1 MKADSGIKIR
11 ELRVDGG
18 ASLNNLLMQFQADL
32 LGVPVVRPKVTET
45 TSWGAACLAG
55 LAVGM
60 WKNKKELAALWQ
72 AEQRFEP
79 SMPAKKRDTLL
90 AGWKK
95 ALERS
100 KGWAKD

>member
-1 MKADSGIKIR
+1 
-11 ELRVDGG
+11 
-18 ASLNNLLMQFQADL
+18 MQFQADL
-32 LGVPVVRPKVTET
+32 LEVPVIRPKVTET

-55 LAVGM
+55 LAVAM
-60 WKNKKELAALWQ
+60 WKSKEDLAALWQ

-79 SMPAKKRDTLL
+79 SMAKPKKEALL

-100 KGWAKD
+100 KGWVS